1 MKIMSRVP
9 LQCRLV
15 FIIAF
20 SCTIGCGPGGDTTQD
35 SEAVVEVGSITA
47 TENANIEDDEDGFWD
62 VIPPEFNPDTPAPKM
77 LSEYNL
83 FADIPK
89 QIPNADVLPYDLNT
103 SHFADYAVVKRFIR
117 LPEGAQV
124 EYDASAAFAFPP
136 GALLIQT
143 LGYPKDLRRPDEN
156 VRLVET
162 RVMRRL
168 TEGWDGVAYKWNA
181 EQTDAR
187 RSVAGGLIDVAWT
200 HYDGEDRA
208 LKYIVPNKND
218 CKRCHDSDGK
228 MIPIGPTAANL
239 NREVGDGEPGVHQLK
254 RWSDTGHLNGLP
266 DLTVIPRFAQSNVEA
281 SGTIEERARA
291 WLAVNCAHC
300 HNPHGQGAVS
310 GLDLSAGQ
318 NSPVRLGIF
327 KPPVAAGRGSEG
339 HRFSID
345 PGSPETSFLMNRLRS
360 TDPSVMMPPTGRR
373 LADEE
378 ALTLVGEWIAQMEF
392 DEDETDRL
400 KEEQQALFEKLQ
412 AEGAALEN

>member
-1 MKIMSRVP
+1 MNRIPVHRSLIFVMT
-9 LQCRLV
+9 C
-15 FIIAF
+15 
-20 SCTIGCGPGGDTTQD
+20 SCMIGCGPGDDTTPT
-35 SEAVVEVGSITA
+35 SETVAEVESITA
-47 TENANIEDDEDGFWD
+47 TENVNAEEDEDGFWD

-83 FADIPK
+83 FADIAE

-103 SHFADYAVVKRFIR
+103 THFADYAVVKRFIR

-124 EYDASAAFAFPP
+124 EYDASTAFAFPP

-143 LGYPKDLRRPDEN
+143 LGYPKDLRQPNEN

-187 RSVAGGLIDVAWT
+187 RSVAGGMIDVAWT
-200 HYDGEDRA
+200 HYDGEDRT

-218 CKRCHDSDGK
+218 CKRCHENEGK

-239 NREVGDGEPGVHQLK
+239 NREIADGEVGVHQLK
-254 RWSDTGHLNGLP
+254 QWSDSGRLTGLP
-266 DLTVIPRFAQSNVEA
+266 DLTTVPRFAQSDVEA
-281 SGTIEERARA
+281 SGTVEERARA

-300 HNPHGQGAVS
+300 HNPHGPGAVS
-310 GLDLSAGQ
+310 GLDLSADQ
-318 NSPVRLGIF
+318 DSPVRLGIF

-345 PGSPETSFLMNRLRS
+345 PGSPETSFLINRLRS
-360 TDPSVMMPPTGRR
+360 TDPAVMMPPTGRR
-373 LADEE
+373 LAADDG
-378 ALTLVGEWIAQMEF
+378 LKLVSEWIAQMQF
-392 DEDETDRL
+392 DEDEADQL
-400 KEEQQALFEKLQ
+400 KEKQQALFEQLQ
-412 AEGAALEN
+412 REGAALEN